1 VAVGA
6 HRQDVARPPT
16 RRKARQFV
24 TPLGSF
30 VRVKAQLSKP
40 LP

>member
-1 VAVGA
+1 VRIAMMSS
-6 HRQDVARPPT
+6 RPPT
-16 RRKARQFV
+16 RRKARQLV

-30 VRVKAQLSKP
+30 VREKFQLSKP